1 MTLMVSKGRG
11 DGGGGGGRENN
22 NNSNNNNNNTY
33 VSSQLVQHLLHGLQA
48 LVKSY
53 VNACEPHTK

>member
-1 MTLMVSKGRG
+1 MSKGRG

-22 NNSNNNNNNTY
+22 NNNNNSNTY

-48 LVKSY
+48 LVNS
-53 VNACEPHTK
+53 NTNTCEPHTK